1 MAPCLLWQPSTT
13 TTIITTTI
21 SGPPL
26 QLFQQTDNCCF
37 TAQQNPSV
45 FYYWKDWR
53 LSYRLLF
60 FQAILWGI
68 EWTRSQMVLQQ
79 ICNFSPRKVTVM
91 SRGIA
96 RHTQA
101 TVSRLVQL
109 PPLDLRATVMCGEA
123 ESCRSWDWKQTLSC
137 GIMSHKVVVSSPQHP
152 WTSEKYMSVTF
163 DFKIYIPCVLK
174 SKYGDVEASEAES

>member
-1 MAPCLLWQPSTT
+1 MAQLCNFFSRR
-13 TTIITTTI
+13 TIAV
-21 SGPPL
+21 L
-26 QLFQQTDNCCF
+26 QLNRIPRISIIGKIGVL
-37 TAQQNPSV
+37 AIV
-45 FYYWKDWR
+45 YY
-53 LSYRLLF
+53 F

-68 EWTRSQMVLQQ
+68 EWTGSQMVLQQ